1 MNRGFLPQKRHRA
14 REMALQL
21 LYALDLRRG
30 QTPEQAFEL
39 FPGDEDPEI
48 MEYARVLTSGAW
60 ERRLDIDNLIR
71 EHVVGWRPERMVA
84 VDRAALRMCIFESL
98 FAKCTPVAVAI
109 SEAVE
114 LAKTFGTE
122 ESGKFVN
129 GVLGRIVR
137 NLPAEEAAY
146 DASAEAEEIPEDDS
160 RTRGDES
167 HADDADS

>member
-1 MNRGFLPQKRHRA
+1 MTRGFLPQKRHRA

-21 LYALDLRRG
+21 LYALDLRRN
-30 QTPEQAFEL
+30 QTPDQAFE
-39 FPGDEDPEI
+39 FFSADEDAEVL
-48 MEYARVLTSGAW
+48 EYARVMTCGAW
-60 ERRLDIDNLIR
+60 ERRMEIDNLIR

-98 FAKCTPVAVAI
+98 FAKTTPVAVAI

-137 NLPAEEAAY
+137 NLPPDMLGKEAGE
-146 DASAEAEEIPEDDS
+146 ASIPEETEEDK
-160 RTRGDES
+160 TAGGGS
-167 HADDADS
+167 HAEDADG